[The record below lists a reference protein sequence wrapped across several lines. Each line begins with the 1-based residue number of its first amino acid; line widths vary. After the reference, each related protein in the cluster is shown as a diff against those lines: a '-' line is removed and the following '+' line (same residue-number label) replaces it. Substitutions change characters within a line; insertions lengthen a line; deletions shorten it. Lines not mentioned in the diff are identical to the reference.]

1 MFNIL
6 CWAVLYLLK
15 SPSLQLLRI
24 MLILIEPRTPL
35 HLAIVREGG
44 PDCLGFGQGVA
55 EVDEEV
61 TVELV
66 GDRILFGTHC
76 HHVV

>member
-1 MFNIL
+1 
-6 CWAVLYLLK
+6 
-15 SPSLQLLRI
+15 
-24 MLILIEPRTPL
+24 MLILIESRTPL

-44 PDCLGFGQGVA
+44 PDRLGFGHGVT
-55 EVDEEV
+55 EVDKEV
-61 TVELV
+61 TVELI

>member
-1 MFNIL
+1 M
-6 CWAVLYLLK
+6 K
-15 SPSLQLLRI
+15 SPTLKLLRS
-24 MLILIEPRTPL
+24 MLILVEPRTPL
-35 HLAIVREGG
+35 HLAIVREGSS
-44 PDCLGFGQGVA
+44 DRLGFGQGVA
-55 EVDEEV
+55 KVDEEV